1 MCVLLLLLLL
11 LCVCVVSMKTL
22 HSVLMFKK
30 KKKPIVMSP
39 DFAHPEICGVRSKIR
54 SRSDL
59 SREHER
65 ILHDDHLQEIFPM
78 WILSW
83 CFEPSQPRRITSGL
97 TSMDTRPADRGPEET
112 DFCVGRNTLIRS
124 CGSKG
129 LQMVSQE
136 MKCGYPF
143 VGSITSKPI

>member
-1 MCVLLLLLLL
+1 
-11 LCVCVVSMKTL
+11 
-22 HSVLMFKK
+22 
-30 KKKPIVMSP
+30 MSP

-143 VGSITSKPI
+143 VGSITSKPIWFGWVNIYRGEQIIWWISDWFPISHKFSSHLF